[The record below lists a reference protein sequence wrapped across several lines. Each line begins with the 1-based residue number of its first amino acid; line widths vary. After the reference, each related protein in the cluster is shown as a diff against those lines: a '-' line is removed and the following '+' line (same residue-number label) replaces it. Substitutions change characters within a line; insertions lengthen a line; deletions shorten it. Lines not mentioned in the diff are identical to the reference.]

1 MKAGSL
7 AQHRCAM
14 VRLTLI
20 ARKHDGLP
28 LSEGLDSDNHHDM
41 EPYKQQAKQLFKKMA
56 QSGAPAARASLE
68 SGAFTFHYII
78 DNDVCYLTLVEK
90 SYPKKLAYQYLEE
103 LQREFFSLYG
113 REIEQAKRP
122 YAFIKFDTFIQ
133 KTKKLYIDTRTQ
145 RNMAKLTEDI
155 SEVHSIMTK
164 NIQDVLN
171 HGERLDRMTEMSS
184 TLTAE
189 SKKYAA
195 VAKDLHRQALI
206 RKYLPIVIILGVV
219 LLIFLAKHWLF

>member
-1 MKAGSL
+1 
-7 AQHRCAM
+7 M

-41 EPYKQQAKQLFKKMA
+41 EPYKQQAKVQLTLFSFRVCCTDRSKPACLQPVVVWQQLFKKMA

-113 REIEQAKRP
+113 RDIQQAKRP
-122 YAFIKFDTFIQ
+122 YAFIKFG
-133 KTKKLYIDTRTQ
+133 KLSLSVYT
-145 RNMAKLTEDI
+145 
-155 SEVHSIMTK
+155 
-164 NIQDVLN
+164 
-171 HGERLDRMTEMSS
+171 
-184 TLTAE
+184 
-189 SKKYAA
+189 
-195 VAKDLHRQALI
+195 
-206 RKYLPIVIILGVV
+206 
-219 LLIFLAKHWLF
+219 WLFNALSVLHCPAY

>member
-1 MKAGSL
+1 
-7 AQHRCAM
+7 M

-41 EPYKQQAKQLFKKMA
+41 EPYKQQAKVQLIQLHTVCYTLCATTQTLGSLLTAGSVFWQQLFKKMA

-78 DNDVCYLTLVEK
+78 DNDVCFLTLVEK

-113 REIEQAKRP
+113 REIEHAKRP
-122 YAFIKFDTFIQ
+122 YAFIKFG
-133 KTKKLYIDTRTQ
+133 
-145 RNMAKLTEDI
+145 ED
-155 SEVHSIMTK
+155 
-164 NIQDVLN
+164 
-171 HGERLDRMTEMSS
+171 
-184 TLTAE
+184 
-189 SKKYAA
+189 
-195 VAKDLHRQALI
+195 
-206 RKYLPIVIILGVV
+206 
-219 LLIFLAKHWLF
+219 